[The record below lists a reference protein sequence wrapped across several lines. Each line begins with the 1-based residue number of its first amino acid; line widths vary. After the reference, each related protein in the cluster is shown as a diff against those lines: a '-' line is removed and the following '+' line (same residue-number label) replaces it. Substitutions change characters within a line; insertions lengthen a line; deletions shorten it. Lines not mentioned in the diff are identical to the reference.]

1 MKAAAW
7 KCGEDKNSWVLRLY
21 HCSDQPEKVTVT
33 ADKKI
38 QKAEITDILE
48 RSQEEIC
55 VKGNSGNEAE
65 FLIPQCS
72 IRTIRL
78 TF

>member
-7 KCGEDKNSWVLRLY
+7 KCREDKKSWVLRLY
-21 HCSDQPEKVTVT
+21 HCSDQPEKGNVT

-48 RSQEEIC
+48 RPQEEIC
-55 VKGNSGNEAE
+55 VREESGNQIEII
-65 FLIPQCS
+65 IPQCS